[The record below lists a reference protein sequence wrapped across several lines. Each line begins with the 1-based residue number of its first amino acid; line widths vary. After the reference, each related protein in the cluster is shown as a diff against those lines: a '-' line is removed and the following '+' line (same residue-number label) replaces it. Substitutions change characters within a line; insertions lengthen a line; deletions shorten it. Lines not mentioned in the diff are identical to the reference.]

1 MHTARTNTN
10 EGLDVTSQRR
20 SYSPEFKADILRQ
33 ISAGIPVARI
43 ALKHQINPVT
53 VHRWR
58 RETRQKPVSTT
69 PGFIPVALG
78 VRTDNPVQD
87 TIGLEFNHRDIP
99 ITVHWPLSASA
110 QCVHMLRELLQ

>member
-1 MHTARTNTN
+1 MQIARTNTK

-20 SYSPEFKADILRQ
+20 SYSAEFKADILRQ
-33 ISAGIPVARI
+33 VNDGMPVARI

-58 RETRQKPVSTT
+58 REARQRPVPTT
-69 PGFIPVALG
+69 PGFIPLALG
-78 VRTDNPVQD
+78 AQADKPAQD
-87 TIGLEFNHRDIP
+87 TIRLELSHGDTRI
-99 ITVHWPLSASA
+99 IVHWPICASA